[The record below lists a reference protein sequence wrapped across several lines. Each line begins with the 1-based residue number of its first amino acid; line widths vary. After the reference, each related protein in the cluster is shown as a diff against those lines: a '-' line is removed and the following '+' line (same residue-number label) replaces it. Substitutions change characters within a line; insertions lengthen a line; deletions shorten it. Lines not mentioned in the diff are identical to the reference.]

1 MNPIRVSPKSSKMNA
16 SLKRKCQNNVSP
28 IFDDCGHTI
37 PQENWGSMLPEVK
50 AGRLL
55 RKRNHNSPNLQE
67 IDPDFG
73 GVYNENKHGEILCAE
88 LTIAHLTTFQQ
99 SVLTAV
105 VNKYWRV
112 FRKRGFTT
120 SVKDY

>member
-1 MNPIRVSPKSSKMNA
+1 MPA
-16 SLKRKCQNNVSP
+16 SLKIKRQNYV
-28 IFDDCGHTI
+28 IVLFDDPGHPS
-37 PQENWGSMLPEVK
+37 PQEDWEYMLPEVK
-50 AGRLL
+50 YGHLL
-55 RKRNHNSPNLQE
+55 RKRKHSSPKLQDIE
-67 IDPDFG
+67 PDFG
-73 GVYNENKHGEILCAE
+73 EVYYDNKHGETLRSE
-88 LTIAHLTTFQQ
+88 LTIAHITTFQQ